1 MIKGFVDFIKQ
12 GNVVD
17 LAVAVVL
24 GTAFGAVINALVEN
38 VLMPL
43 IGQLLAQDPDF
54 DNLFAVTLPGF
65 DGPPMRFG
73 VLLTAVVNF
82 LLIAAAIYFVVILP
96 MNKIIA
102 ARKAL
107 LGTAEE
113 EEAEE
118 ENITLLKEIR
128 DQLKVQTEVVN
139 PAAFAAAVEAERKL
153 EEEKSRVEA
162 EKEAEEKTVLSKA
175 KNFLWSKD

>member
-1 MIKGFVDFIKQ
+1 MIKGFVEFIKQ

-43 IGQLLAQDPDF
+43 VGQLLAQDPDF

-73 VLLTAVVNF
+73 VLLTALVNF

-96 MNKIIA
+96 MNKFIA
-102 ARKAL
+102 ARQAL
-107 LGTAEE
+107 LGDAAA
-113 EEAEE
+113 EAEE
-118 ENITLLKEIR
+118 ENVTLLREIR

-139 PAAFAAAVEAERKL
+139 PVAYAAAVESERML
-153 EEEKSRVEA
+153 GEQQAQTEA
-162 EKEAEEKTVLSKA
+162 EAEAKSKTRLGRA
-175 KNFLWSKD
+175 KNILWGKG

>member
-82 LLIAAAIYFVVILP
+82 LIIAAAIYFVVIVP

-102 ARKAL
+102 ARQAR
-107 LGTAEE
+107 LG
-113 EEAEE
+113 EAAAAVED

-128 DQLKVQTEVVN
+128 DQLRVQTEVVN
-139 PAAFAAAVEAERKL
+139 PAAFAAAVENERHL
-153 EEEKSRVEA
+153 EEQLVQAEA
-162 EKEAEEKTVLSKA
+162 EARAPTTSKLGRA
-175 KNFLWSKD
+175 KNILWGRD

>member
-73 VLLTAVVNF
+73 VLLTALVNF
-82 LLIAAAIYFVVILP
+82 LLIAAAIYLVVILP
-96 MNKIIA
+96 MNKFIA
-102 ARKAL
+102 ARQAL
-107 LGTAEE
+107 LGQAEE
-113 EEAEE
+113 IAEE

-128 DQLKVQTEVVN
+128 DQLRVQTEVVN
-139 PAAFAAAVEAERKL
+139 PAAFAAAIENERLL
-153 EEEKSRVEA
+153 EEQRAQAEAASAAQGRSRLGRA
-162 EKEAEEKTVLSKA
+162 R
-175 KNFLWSKD
+175 NMLWGKD

>member
-107 LGTAEE
+107 LGVEE
-113 EEAEE
+113 EVAEE
-118 ENITLLKEIR
+118 EN
-128 DQLKVQTEVVN
+128 
-139 PAAFAAAVEAERKL
+139 
-153 EEEKSRVEA
+153 S
-162 EKEAEEKTVLSKA
+162 
-175 KNFLWSKD
+175 

>member
-1 MIKGFVDFIKQ
+1 MIKGFVDFVKQ

-54 DNLFAVTLPGF
+54 DNLLAVTLPGLE
-65 DGPPMRFG
+65 GPPMRFG
-73 VLLTAVVNF
+73 VLLTALVNF
-82 LLIAAAIYFVVILP
+82 LLIAAAIYCVVILP
-96 MNKIIA
+96 MNKFIA
-102 ARKAL
+102 ARHAL
-107 LGTAEE
+107 LGQAEETAEE
-113 EEAEE
+113 ES
-118 ENITLLKEIR
+118 ITLLKEIR

-139 PAAFAAAVEAERKL
+139 PAAFATAVESERLL
-153 EEEKSRVEA
+153 EEQRARAEAASQAQTTSR
-162 EKEAEEKTVLSKA
+162 LGRA
-175 KNFLWSKD
+175 KNILWGKD

>member
-1 MIKGFVDFIKQ
+1 MIRGFVDFIKQ

-54 DNLFAVTLPGF
+54 NNLFAVTLPGF

-102 ARKAL
+102 ARQAR
-107 LGTAEE
+107 LGEAEA
-113 EEAEE
+113 EAEE
-118 ENITLLKEIR
+118 ESITLLKEIR

-139 PAAFAAAVEAERKL
+139 PAAFAAAVENERLL
-153 EEEKSRVEA
+153 EEQRAKAEADIQARSTSTLSR
-162 EKEAEEKTVLSKA
+162 A
-175 KNFLWSKD
+175 KNLLWGRD

>member
-1 MIKGFVDFIKQ
+1 MIKGFLEFIKQ

-54 DNLFAVTLPGF
+54 DYLFAVTLPGF

-102 ARKAL
+102 ARNAM
-107 LGTAEE
+107 LGEPEE
-113 EEAEE
+113 EED

-139 PAAFAAAVEAERKL
+139 PASFAAAVEAERKI
-153 EEEKSRVEA
+153 EGEKAKVEA
-162 EKEAEEKTVLSKA
+162 EEEAKDKTVLGKA
-175 KNFLWSKD
+175 KNILWGKE